1 MAEEVVKT
9 KTDPTEM
16 SARQKWQRDM
26 SAQLGEQTAG
36 QSQFT
41 DTMKNMMGGFKT
53 DEALAQQ
60 TKMSGLLTTV
70 QSNTFKTA
78 NLLEGYIDFMKD
90 AERKRLEAAMEAA
103 RLKDKKDKDKGA
115 LTVASKGDDLGGGL
129 GGLAAGLAAALGA
142 GILAFK
148 EKWGNMFSLF
158 GNDLDEFGK
167 PKATFFSKIKKFLG
181 FGDDAADI
189 KNLGKAKVGF
199 FAKLGSWLG
208 FKSSLPKDLA
218 KSKTSFV
225 DDIAKFFR
233 FEKDAPGKLLKNQ
246 KKFMASHAA
255 MLNWAKGT
263 DKMSDASKLKFFKTQ
278 ANMLKWLDKAEG
290 LTDAKKADF
299 LKKQSKMLEW
309 VAKNTKGIDA
319 SKMKFIK
326 GQSKMLEWAAE
337 NMDASKS
344 QKLKF
349 LKKHANILDIGDD
362 IMDKSK
368 IAKGSFLEKQLKM
381 LGLSP
386 ADVDGVKLKK
396 ESMFSKLKTK
406 IFNIGDDV
414 VKGVSNLKNSFSTKM
429 TKFLTFPAIDEGSSL
444 GKFKKLFFT
453 SMDNMLGTLLKITK
467 GFFKLVNVLSF
478 NALGFLDAEAL
489 KHPIETFKKFKASIG
504 AAFGKEGAFGKIAN
518 TFKAIMAPF
527 ETWMKPIKG
536 ILKYVKIIGKLIG
549 KIFIPIGFLFAAF
562 DVISNVM
569 KGYEEGGITGAIGA
583 GIESIFDDV
592 LFIIPNLLG
601 EAVAWL
607 LKKFGFKNAV
617 KFIDENLRDSDGN
630 FSLFTGIKRLF
641 SALMDAVN
649 EIWTKVMKFMSIDNI
664 LTMIGAKLYKS
675 NMPGSDSMANAL
687 LSEKYEKRAKLRAKS
702 EEEYQ
707 QLVEK
712 ETRQADLLANKNNKG
727 TVNQQANDNSQQT
740 VVNNMSTTVKPE
752 TEVKQDSYGKK
763 KLARFSSD
771 IRLKENIQLIEE
783 GKDGNPNIYSFNYK
797 EDKNTKWKGVMA
809 QELIGTEL
817 SDAVITDAKGFYMVD
832 YTRLGFPMIEIKE

>member
-1 MAEEVVKT
+1 MAEEKVTVTGTT
-9 KTDPTEM
+9 KTDPAEM
-16 SARQKWQRDM
+16 SARQKWQSSM
-26 SAQLGEQTAG
+26 SAHLGEQTAG
-36 QSQFT
+36 QTQFA
-41 DTMKNMMGGFKT
+41 DTMKNMMGSFKT
-53 DEALAQQ
+53 DEALAQS
-60 TKMSGLLTTV
+60 TKMSGLLSTV
-70 QSNTFKTA
+70 ESNTFKTA
-78 NLLEGYIDFMKD
+78 NLLKGYVDFMKD

-103 RLKDKKDKDKGA
+103 RQKDKKDKDKGA
-115 LTVASKGDDLGGGL
+115 LTVASKGDEGGMGL

-167 PKATFFSKIKKFLG
+167 PKASFFSKIKKFLG

-208 FKSSLPKDLA
+208 FKTSLPKDLA

-233 FEKDAPGKLLKNQ
+233 FDKDVPGNLLKNQ
-246 KKFMASHAA
+246 KKFMASHQA

-263 DKMSDASKLKFFKTQ
+263 DKMSDASKSKFFKTQ

-290 LTDAKKADF
+290 LSDAKKAGF
-299 LKKQSKMLEW
+299 LQKQSKMLEW

-319 SKMKFIK
+319 SKIKFIK

-368 IAKGSFLEKQLKM
+368 IAKGSFFEKQLKM

-386 ADVDGVKLKK
+386 DDVDGVRLKK
-396 ESMFSKLKTK
+396 EGMFSKLKTK

-429 TKFLTFPAIDEGSSL
+429 TKFLTFPAIDEGSKL
-444 GKFKKLFFT
+444 GKFKASFFT

-478 NALGFLDAEAL
+478 NAMGFLDAEAL

-504 AAFGKEGAFGKIAN
+504 AAFGKEGAFGKISN

-536 ILKYVKIIGKLIG
+536 ILKAVKVIGKLIG
-549 KIFIPIGFLFAAF
+549 RIFIPIGFLFAAF
-562 DVISNVM
+562 DVITSVM

-583 GIESIFDDV
+583 GIESIFDDI

-630 FSLFTGIKRLF
+630 FSLFTGIKNLF
-641 SALMDAVN
+641 SSLMDAVS
-649 EIWTKVMKFMSIDNI
+649 EIWKKVMTFMSIDNI

-675 NMPGSDSMANAL
+675 KMPGSDTMADAL
-687 LSEKYEKRAKLRAKS
+687 LSEKYEQRAKLRAKS
-702 EEEYQ
+702 EGDYQ
-707 QLVEK
+707 KLVEQERRAAELK
-712 ETRQADLLANKNNKG
+712 DAKNRPG
-727 TVNQQANDNSQQT
+727 GGSMAAVDNSQTTQNIVQHT
-740 VVNNMSTTVKPE
+740 TTVPNAGSK
-752 TEVKQDSYGKK
+752 KDSYSKNK
-763 KLARFSSD
+763 RF
-771 IRLKENIQLIEE
+771 N
-783 GKDGNPNIYSFNYK
+783 
-797 EDKNTKWKGVMA
+797 
-809 QELIGTEL
+809 
-817 SDAVITDAKGFYMVD
+817 
-832 YTRLGFPMIEIKE
+832 

>member
-1 MAEEVVKT
+1 MAEEVVVTGTT
-9 KTDPTEM
+9 KTDPAEM
-16 SARQKWQRDM
+16 SSRQKWQASM
-26 SAQLGEQTAG
+26 ASHLQEQTVG
-36 QSQFT
+36 QANFA
-41 DTMKNMMGGFKT
+41 DTMKNMMGDFKT

-60 TKMSGLLTTV
+60 TKMSGLLTSVKTA
-70 QSNTFKTA
+70 SFKTA

-103 RLKDKKDKDKGA
+103 RLKDKKDKDKP
-115 LTVASKGDDLGGGL
+115 LTVESKGDEGFGL
-129 GGLAAGLAAALGA
+129 GGLGAGLAAALGA

-158 GNDLDEFGK
+158 SNDLDEMGK
-167 PKATFFSKIKKFLG
+167 PKASFFSRMKKFFG
-181 FGDDAADI
+181 FGDDAKDI

-208 FKSSLPKDLA
+208 FKGLKEPTKA
-218 KSKTSFV
+218 KTSFV
-225 DDIAKFFR
+225 DDIAKFLKFGDDTPT
-233 FEKDAPGKLLKNQ
+233 KMLKNQ

-255 MLNWAKGT
+255 LLNWAKGT
-263 DKMSDASKLKFFKTQ
+263 EKMSDAAKSKFFKTQ
-278 ANMLKWLDKAEG
+278 SNMLKWLDKAEG
-290 LTDAKKADF
+290 LSAAKKASF

-319 SKMKFIK
+319 SKIKFIK
-326 GQSKMLEWAAE
+326 GQSKMLEWASE

-349 LKKHANILDIGDD
+349 FKKHADILDIGDD
-362 IMDKSK
+362 VMDKSK

-386 ADVDGVKLKK
+386 DDVDGVKLKK

-406 IFNIGDDV
+406 VFHIGDDI

-518 TFKAIMAPF
+518 TFKAIIAPV
-527 ETWMKPIKG
+527 EPWMKPIKR
-536 ILKYVKIIGKLIG
+536 ILKAVKVIGKLIG

-630 FSLFTGIKRLF
+630 FSLFTGIKNLF
-641 SALMDAVN
+641 SQLMDAVS
-649 EIWTKVMKFMSIDNI
+649 EIWAKVSKFLSLDNI

-675 NMPGSDSMANAL
+675 NMPGSDSMADAL

-702 EEEYQ
+702 EESYQ
-707 QLVEK
+707 ALVDK
-712 ETRQADLLANKNNKG
+712 ETGNAILKENRNRP
-727 TVNQQANDNSQQT
+727 QQGNAQMNDNSQQIINQT
-740 VVNNMSTTVKPE
+740 YHTTEIPSAGAK
-752 TEVKQDSYGKK
+752 KDSYSKK
-763 KLARFSSD
+763 
-771 IRLKENIQLIEE
+771 N
-783 GKDGNPNIYSFNYK
+783 N
-797 EDKNTKWKGVMA
+797 
-809 QELIGTEL
+809 
-817 SDAVITDAKGFYMVD
+817 
-832 YTRLGFPMIEIKE
+832 

>member
-1 MAEEVVKT
+1 MAAEKVTITGTT
-9 KTDPTEM
+9 KTDPAEM
-16 SARQKWQRDM
+16 SARQKWQADM

-36 QSQFT
+36 QTQFT

-53 DEALAQQ
+53 EEGLAQQ

-103 RLKDKKDKDKGA
+103 RLRDKKDKGKGPGIEKA
-115 LTVASKGDDLGGGL
+115 KDTEFGFGA
-129 GGLAAGLAAALGA
+129 LAAGLIGALGA
-142 GILAFK
+142 GLMAFK

-158 GNDLDEFGK
+158 GSDLDEMGK
-167 PKATFFSKIKKFLG
+167 PKASFFSKIKKFLG
-181 FGDDAADI
+181 FGDEAKDI

-208 FKSSLPKDLA
+208 FKTSLPKDLA

-233 FEKDAPGKLLKNQ
+233 FEKDVPGNLLKNQ

-290 LTDAKKADF
+290 LSDAKKASF

-319 SKMKFIK
+319 SKIKFIK

-368 IAKGSFLEKQLKM
+368 IAKGSFFEKQLKM

-386 ADVDGVKLKK
+386 DDVDGVRLKK

-429 TKFLTFPAIDEGSSL
+429 TKFLTFPAIDEGSKL
-444 GKFKKLFFT
+444 GKFKAGFFT

-467 GFFKLVNVLSF
+467 GFFKLVNVLNF
-478 NALGFLDAEAL
+478 NALGFLDAKAL
-489 KHPIETFKKFKASIG
+489 KHPIETFKSFKNSIS
-504 AAFGKEGAFGKIAN
+504 AAFGKEGAFGKISK

-549 KIFIPIGFLFAAF
+549 RIFIPIGFLFAAF

-630 FSLFTGIKRLF
+630 FSLFTGIKNLF
-641 SALMDAVN
+641 SQLMEAVG

-664 LTMIGAKLYKS
+664 LTMMGASLYKS
-675 NMPGSDSMANAL
+675 NVFGSDKMADML

-702 EEEYQ
+702 EEDYQ
-707 QLVEK
+707 KLVDSENK
-712 ETRQADLLANKNNKG
+712 QAELKDARKRPTGGNTN
-727 TVNQQANDNSQQT
+727 VADNSQFVQ
-740 VVNNMSTTVKPE
+740 NNQYTTLAGPNAAAKY
-752 TEVKQDSYGKK
+752 DSY
-763 KLARFSSD
+763 
-771 IRLKENIQLIEE
+771 
-783 GKDGNPNIYSFNYK
+783 
-797 EDKNTKWKGVMA
+797 
-809 QELIGTEL
+809 
-817 SDAVITDAKGFYMVD
+817 AKGI
-832 YTRLGFPMIEIKE
+832 RKNN